1 MPNAFTRFFGLG
13 AYETVDLFESN
24 KAVELQDAYG
34 QIEALRTDNERA
46 TAALNESVRELS
58 LWFEDVGWERL
69 DGWTDEAQGF
79 SLKTI
84 KEQADRCRSL
94 LTVNPIIKKASNA
107 RIGFVWGRGVSF
119 DKVPARII
127 KDEQNKAR
135 FFSDAAHDLLERTLQ
150 TDGNVFALRSKNGQK
165 IVYVPLEQITGWTVD
180 ENDPSR
186 VEYWLREYD
195 VRVTDY
201 ATGAETDKHFKA
213 WYPAAGQGGTV
224 RKIADTPV
232 DRSYEM
238 VHTAVNRQAGWILG
252 IPDIVAGMF
261 WARAHKE
268 LFEAGTTVVKARGR
282 YASKVVAN
290 TKAGAQ
296 KAAAAV
302 AATPRRDETTGEILE
317 YGGTAVMSSGLDMQ
331 LMGRMSDGVDFTAFK
346 PVLAMVAAGLEVPVS
361 VLSAE
366 SQSDEES
373 LEQSIVDAAVR
384 RQNVWSEFFDALF
397 GRPTNFTAHWP
408 QIKTDTTYRQI
419 QSIEIANRTNLL
431 SQEELREL
439 SLDAF
444 GVEGDPTKL
453 PPLEDNPNYTVPAA
467 LAKLKAKLEA
477 DAAEKAAE
485 VAKEQAEQAADNAA
499 NDGSANTPD
508 QGVDAN
514 VGKLSNG
521 SDAHDARDKGET
533 K

>member
-1 MPNAFTRFFGLG
+1 MPNAFTRFFGID
-13 AYETVDLFESN
+13 AVRTTELFEASN
-24 KAVELQDAYG
+24 ATLLQDAYG
-34 QIEALRTDNERA
+34 QIDALEVEVDRA
-46 TAALNESVRELS
+46 TAQMQESIRELS
-58 LWFEDVGWERL
+58 LFFEDVGWERL
-69 DGWTDEAQGF
+69 DGWTEESQGF

-84 KEQADRCRSL
+84 KEQADRCRSI

-107 RIGFVWGRGVSF
+107 RIGYIWGRGVSF
-119 DKVPARII
+119 DKAPQRIV
-127 KDEQNKAR
+127 KDEQNRAR
-135 FFSDAAHDLLERTLQ
+135 FFSDTAHDNLERALQ
-150 TDGNVFALRSKNGQK
+150 TDGNVFALRSKNAQK
-165 IVYVPLEQITGWTVD
+165 IIYVPLEQITGWTVAED
-180 ENDPSR
+180 DPSR

-195 VRVTDY
+195 VDVTDY
-201 ATGAETDKHFKA
+201 ATGSRQTKHYKT
-213 WYPAAGQGGTV
+213 WYPAPGQGGTV
-224 RKIADTPV
+224 RKIAEAPV
-232 DRSYEM
+232 DRSFEM
-238 VHTAVNRQAGWILG
+238 VHAAVNRQAGWILG
-252 IPDIVAGMF
+252 VPDIVAGMF

-302 AATPRRDETTGEILE
+302 AASPRRDETTGEILE

-331 LMGRMSDGVDFTAFK
+331 LMGRMSDGVDFKAFQ
-346 PVLAMVAAGLEVPVS
+346 PVLAMVAAGLDVPVS

-366 SQSDEES
+366 AQSDEQS
-373 LEQSIVDAAVR
+373 LEQSVVDAAVR

-397 GRPTNFTAHWP
+397 GRPTNFQALWP

-431 SQEELREL
+431 SQEELRQL

-444 GVEGDPTKL
+444 GVFGDPTKL
-453 PPLEDNPNYTVPAA
+453 PPITDNPNYNVQAE
-467 LAKLKAKLEA
+467 LKKLQAKLDE
-477 DAAEKAAE
+477 DAAEKNAQRAAD
-485 VAKEQAEQAADNAA
+485 QAERDAENAA
-499 NDGSANTPD
+499 ADGSANTPD

-521 SDAHDARDKGET
+521 SDAHDARDRGET

>member
-1 MPNAFTRFFGLG
+1 MPNIFTRMLGLD
-13 AYETVDLFESN
+13 AATTVDLFEAD

-34 QIEALRTDNERA
+34 MIDALQTDVERA
-46 TAALNESVRELS
+46 NTALSESVRELS
-58 LWFEDVGWERL
+58 LFFEDIGWERL
-69 DGWTDEAQGF
+69 DGWSDDAQGF

-94 LTVNPIIKKASNA
+94 LAVNPIIKKASNA
-107 RIGFVWGRGVSF
+107 RIGYVWGRGVTF
-119 DKVPARII
+119 DKAPQRVL
-127 KDEQNKAR
+127 KDEQNKMR
-135 FFSDAAHDLLERTLQ
+135 FFSDAAHDNLERTLQ
-150 TDGNVFALRSKNGQK
+150 TDGNVFAIRAKNSQSV
-165 IVYVPLEQITGWTVD
+165 VYVPIEQITGWTVSED
-180 ENDPSR
+180 DPSR

-201 ATGAETDKHFKA
+201 ATGANVDKHFKR
-213 WYPAAGQGGTV
+213 WYPAAGQGGSV
-224 RKIADTPV
+224 RTIAQTPV
-232 DRSYEM
+232 ERNAEM
-238 VHTAVNRQAGWILG
+238 IHVAVNRQAGWILG
-252 IPDIVAGMF
+252 IPDIVASMF

-290 TKAGAQ
+290 TKAGAN

-302 AATPRRDETTGEILE
+302 AAAPRRDEATGEILE
-317 YGGTAVMSSGLDMQ
+317 YGSTAVMSSGLDVQ
-331 LMGRMSDGVDFTAFK
+331 LMGRMSDGVDFNAFK

-361 VLSAE
+361 VLSTEA
-366 SQSDEES
+366 QSDEQS
-373 LEQSIVDAAVR
+373 LEQSVVDAAVR
-384 RQNVWSEFFDALF
+384 RQNVWTEFFDAIF
-397 GRPTNFTAHWP
+397 GRPTNFETHWP

-439 SLDAF
+439 SLNAF
-444 GVEGDPTKL
+444 GIDGDVTKL
-453 PPLEDNPNYTVPAA
+453 PPITDNPNFNVQAE
-467 LAKLKAKLEA
+467 LKKLQAKLDEEA
-477 DAAEKAAE
+477 ATKNAQRAAD
-485 VAKEQAEQAADNAA
+485 QAERDAQAAA
-499 NDGSANTPD
+499 DGSANTPD

>member
-1 MPNAFTRFFGLG
+1 MPNAFTRLFGFD
-13 AYETVDLFESN
+13 ARDTVELFESN
-24 KAVELQDAYG
+24 TATLLQDTLA
-34 QIEALRTDNERA
+34 QNSALQTEVERRGDM
-46 TAALNESVRELS
+46 LQESVRELS
-58 LWFEDVGWERL
+58 LFFEDIGWERL
-69 DGWTDEAQGF
+69 DGWTEESQGF
-79 SLKTI
+79 SLRTI
-84 KEQADRCRSL
+84 KEQSDRCRSL

-107 RIGFVWGRGVSF
+107 RIGYVWGRGVSF
-119 DKVPARII
+119 DSAPQRIL
-127 KDEQNKAR
+127 KDENNKSR

-150 TDGNVFALRSKNGQK
+150 TDGNVFALRGKNNQRV
-165 IVYVPLEQITGWTVD
+165 VYVPLEQITGWTVAED
-180 ENDPSR
+180 DPSR

-195 VRVTDY
+195 VDVTDY
-201 ATGAETDKHFKA
+201 ATGSKQTKHFKT
-213 WYPAAGQGGTV
+213 WYPAPGQGGTV
-224 RKIADTPV
+224 RKIAEAPV
-232 DRSYEM
+232 DRTFEM
-238 VHTAVNRQAGWILG
+238 VHAAVNRQAGWILG

-282 YASKVVAN
+282 YASKVVAS

-346 PVLAMVAAGLEVPVS
+346 PVLAMVAAGLEVPVT

-366 SQSDEES
+366 SQSDDQS
-373 LEQSIVDAAVR
+373 LEQSVVDAAVR
-384 RQNVWSEFFDALF
+384 RQNVWTEFFDTLF
-397 GRPTNFTAHWP
+397 GRPNNFAAHWP

-431 SQEELREL
+431 SQEELRAL
-439 SLDAF
+439 SLDAL
-444 GVEGDPTKL
+444 GIDGDPKQI
-453 PPLEDNPNYTVPAA
+453 PSMEDNPNYSVPAA
-467 LAKLKAKLEA
+467 LKKLQAKLDQE
-477 DAAEKAAE
+477 AAEKAAE
-485 VAKEQAEQAADNAA
+485 VAKEQAERDAENAA
-499 NDGSANTPD
+499 NDGSANTPE

>member
-1 MPNAFTRFFGLG
+1 MPNAFTRFIGLD
-13 AYETVDLFESN
+13 ARETVDIFEADTAT
-24 KAVELQDAYG
+24 KLQDSNRL
-34 QIEALRTDNERA
+34 IDALETEVERRGDM
-46 TAALNESVRELS
+46 LQESVRELS
-58 LWFEDVGWERL
+58 LFFEDQGWERL
-69 DGWTDEAQGF
+69 DGWTEESQGF
-79 SLKTI
+79 SLRTI

-107 RIGFVWGRGVSF
+107 RIGYVWGRGVTF
-119 DKVPARII
+119 EKAPQRVI
-127 KDEQNKAR
+127 KDEQNRSR

-150 TDGNVFALRSKNGQK
+150 TDGNVFALRGKNNQRV
-165 IVYVPLEQITGWTVD
+165 IYVPLEQITGWTVAED
-180 ENDPSR
+180 DPSR

-195 VRVTDY
+195 VDVTDY
-201 ATGAETDKHFKA
+201 ATGAVTPKHYKT
-213 WYPAAGQGGTV
+213 WYPAPGQGGSV
-224 RKIADTPV
+224 RKIADAPV

-238 VHTAVNRQAGWILG
+238 VHAAVNRQTGWILG
-252 IPDIVAGMF
+252 VPDIVAGMF

-282 YASKVVAN
+282 YASKVVASS
-290 TKAGAQ
+290 KAGAQ

-302 AATPRRDETTGEILE
+302 AATPRRDETTGEVLE
-317 YGGTAVMSSGLDMQ
+317 YGSTAVMSSGLDMQ

-366 SQSDEES
+366 AQSDEES

-384 RQNVWSEFFDALF
+384 RQNVWSDFFDSIF
-397 GRPTNFTAHWP
+397 GRPTNFEAHWP

-444 GVEGDPTKL
+444 GIDGDPTVL
-453 PPLEDNPNYTVPAA
+453 PPMEDNPNYNVQAA
-467 LAKLKAKLEA
+467 LAKLKAKLAAE
-477 DAAEKAAE
+477 AAEKAAQ
-485 VAKEQAEQAADNAA
+485 VAQEQADRDAQAAA
-499 NDGSANTPD
+499 DGSANTPE